1 MPSDRF
7 DVELTEAAVKDL
19 RRLRSSMERVT
30 QSLASLEN
38 DPHRGHPLTGNLGG
52 VRSLEFSL
60 PGGAYRAAY
69 VVLETEK
76 VCVVFQVGPH
86 EGFYA
91 KAARRYTALK
101 KSGRI

>member
-1 MPSDRF
+1 
-7 DVELTEAAVKDL
+7 
-19 RRLRSSMERVT
+19 
-30 QSLASLEN
+30 
-38 DPHRGHPLTGNLGG
+38 
-52 VRSLEFSL
+52 
-60 PGGAYRAAY
+60 

-91 KAARRYTALK
+91 KAARRYAALK